1 MTREIQ
7 DLVSWPRDLRG
18 ALRLACEGTDS
29 PTGLYPPLDRAGLPR
44 WVWCVLTWALAAATL
59 LGELYSDLA
68 LLGFFIVVPMLW
80 WVYTRWCAAVV
91 AHLVVGAGFA
101 AVEYVKGNEAWWSGP
116 LAMVVIVLVT
126 GTWFT
131 WVQIVR
137 YEAIHALE
145 AKEEALAALARTQG
159 ELVAAERAAGIAAEH
174 ERWSREVHDTLA
186 QGFISVVNL
195 AQTGLNELSEHS
207 EGDPHQARALLHRDT
222 GPGQRT
228 GDPSQARALHGLL
241 TEIEV
246 VARDNLAEARAL
258 VAGESPSALRDD
270 GLEAALRRLA
280 RAQEHH
286 GLDISLIAEL
296 PAQMT
301 SALQVAVLRIVQESL
316 SNVVRHA
323 RAGRVD
329 VVVSSS
335 PEAGELVVTVSDDG
349 VGAAGAPEGTGL
361 TGMRARVETLGGTLT
376 VDPLQEPDERGR
388 VGTVV
393 EARMPL

>member
-1 MTREIQ
+1 MTPETQ

-18 ALRLACEGTDS
+18 KLRLACEGTDS
-29 PTGLYPPLDRAGLPR
+29 PTGVYPPLDRANLPR
-44 WVWCVLTWALAAATL
+44 WVWCVLTWSMAAASL
-59 LGELYSDLA
+59 ALVSYSELA
-68 LLGFFIVVPMLW
+68 LLGFFIVLPMIW
-80 WVYTRWCAAVV
+80 WVYTKWWTAVV
-91 AHLVVGAGFA
+91 GHLIFGAGFA
-101 AVEYVKGNEAWWSGP
+101 AAGYLRGDEAWWVNSII
-116 LAMVVIVLVT
+116 MVVVVLVT
-126 GTWFT
+126 GTWVT
-131 WVQIVR
+131 WVHIVR
-137 YEAIHALE
+137 YEAIHAL
-145 AKEEALAALARTQG
+145 ADKEKALAALARTQD
-159 ELVAAERAAGIAAEH
+159 ELVVAERAAGIAAEH

-195 AQTGLNELSEHS
+195 AQTALNDLSEQSEHS
-207 EGDPHQARALLHRDT
+207 GGDSGEARTLY
-222 GPGQRT
+222 
-228 GDPSQARALHGLL
+228 GLL
-241 TEIEV
+241 AEIEAV
-246 VARDNLAEARAL
+246 GRDNLAEARAL

-270 GLEAALRRLA
+270 GLEAALRRLT
-280 RAQEHH
+280 RAPEHH
-286 GLDISLIAEL
+286 GLDIVLVAEL

-301 SALQVAVLRIVQESL
+301 SALEVAVLRIVQESL

-335 PEAGELVVTVSDDG
+335 SEAGELIITVADDG
-349 VGAAGAPEGTGL
+349 VGAGDAPEGTGL

>member
-1 MTREIQ
+1 MTPETQ

-18 ALRLACEGTDS
+18 KLRLACEGTDS
-29 PTGLYPPLDRAGLPR
+29 PTGVYPPLDRANLPR
-44 WVWCVLTWALAAATL
+44 WVWCVLTWSMAAASL
-59 LGELYSDLA
+59 ALVSYSELA
-68 LLGFFIVVPMLW
+68 LLGFFIVLPMIW
-80 WVYTRWCAAVV
+80 WVYTKWWTAVV
-91 AHLVVGAGFA
+91 GHLIFGAGFA
-101 AVEYVKGNEAWWSGP
+101 AAGYLRGDEAWWVNSII
-116 LAMVVIVLVT
+116 MVVVVLVT
-126 GTWFT
+126 GTWVT
-131 WVQIVR
+131 WVHIVR
-137 YEAIHALE
+137 YEAIHAL
-145 AKEEALAALARTQG
+145 ADKERALAALARTQD
-159 ELVAAERAAGIAAEH
+159 ELVVAERAAGIAAEH

-195 AQTGLNELSEHS
+195 AQTALNDLSEHS
-207 EGDPHQARALLHRDT
+207 GGDSGEARTLY
-222 GPGQRT
+222 
-228 GDPSQARALHGLL
+228 GLL
-241 TEIEV
+241 AEIEA
-246 VARDNLAEARAL
+246 VARDTLAEARAL

-270 GLEAALRRLA
+270 GLEAALRRLT
-280 RAQEHH
+280 RAPEHH
-286 GLDISLIAEL
+286 GLDIVLVAEL

-301 SALQVAVLRIVQESL
+301 SALEVAVLRIVQESL

-335 PEAGELVVTVSDDG
+335 SEAGELIITVADDG
-349 VGAAGAPEGTGL
+349 VGAGDAPEGTGL

>member
-1 MTREIQ
+1 MTPETQ
-7 DLVSWPRDLRG
+7 DLVSWPRDLCG
-18 ALRLACEGTDS
+18 KLRLACEGTDS
-29 PTGLYPPLDRAGLPR
+29 PTGVYPPLDRANLPR
-44 WVWCVLTWALAAATL
+44 WVWCFLTWSMAAASL
-59 LGELYSDLA
+59 ALVSYSELA
-68 LLGFFIVVPMLW
+68 LLGFFIVLPMIW
-80 WVYTRWCAAVV
+80 WVYTKWWTAVV
-91 AHLVVGAGFA
+91 GHLIFGAGFA
-101 AVEYVKGNEAWWSGP
+101 AAGYLRGDEAWWVNSII
-116 LAMVVIVLVT
+116 MVVVVLVT
-126 GTWFT
+126 GTWVT
-131 WVQIVR
+131 WVHIVR
-137 YEAIHALE
+137 YEAIHAL
-145 AKEEALAALARTQG
+145 ADKERALAALARTQD

-195 AQTGLNELSEHS
+195 AQTALNDLAESS
-207 EGDPHQARALLHRDT
+207 GGDPREARAV
-222 GPGQRT
+222 
-228 GDPSQARALHGLL
+228 HGMLA
-241 TEIEV
+241 EIES

-270 GLEAALRRLA
+270 GLEAALRRLT
-280 RAQEHH
+280 RAPEHH
-286 GLDISLIAEL
+286 GLDIVLVAEL

-301 SALQVAVLRIVQESL
+301 SALEVAVLRIVQESL

-335 PEAGELVVTVSDDG
+335 SEAGELIVTVADDG
-349 VGAAGAPEGTGL
+349 VGAGGVPEGTGL

>member
-1 MTREIQ
+1 MTPETQ

-18 ALRLACEGTDS
+18 KLRLACEGTDS
-29 PTGLYPPLDRAGLPR
+29 PTGVYPPLDRANLPR
-44 WVWCVLTWALAAATL
+44 WVWCVLTWSMAAASL
-59 LGELYSDLA
+59 ALVSYSELA
-68 LLGFFIVVPMLW
+68 LLGFFIVLPMIW
-80 WVYTRWCAAVV
+80 WVYTKWWTAVV
-91 AHLVVGAGFA
+91 GHLIFGAGFA
-101 AVEYVKGNEAWWSGP
+101 AAGYLRGDEAWWVNSII
-116 LAMVVIVLVT
+116 MVVVVLVT
-126 GTWFT
+126 GTWVT
-131 WVQIVR
+131 WVHIVR
-137 YEAIHALE
+137 YEAIHAL
-145 AKEEALAALARTQG
+145 ADKEKALAALARTQG

-195 AQTGLNELSEHS
+195 AQTALNDLSEHS
-207 EGDPHQARALLHRDT
+207 ERSEHSGSDSGEARTLY
-222 GPGQRT
+222 
-228 GDPSQARALHGLL
+228 GLL
-241 TEIEV
+241 AEIEAV
-246 VARDNLAEARAL
+246 GRDNLAEARAL

-270 GLEAALRRLA
+270 GLEAALRRLT
-280 RAQEHH
+280 RAPEHH
-286 GLDISLIAEL
+286 GLDIVLVAEL
-296 PAQMT
+296 PSQMT
-301 SALQVAVLRIVQESL
+301 SALEVAVLRIVQESL

-335 PEAGELVVTVSDDG
+335 SEAGELIITVADDG
-349 VGAAGAPEGTGL
+349 VGAGDAPEGTGL

>member
-1 MTREIQ
+1 MTRETQ

-18 ALRLACEGTDS
+18 KLRLACEGTDS

-44 WVWCVLTWALAAATL
+44 WVWCVLTWSLAAVTL
-59 LGELYSDLA
+59 ALVSYSELA
-68 LLGFFIVVPMLW
+68 LLGFFIVLPMIW
-80 WVYTRWCAAVV
+80 WVYTKWWTAVV
-91 AHLVVGAGFA
+91 GHLIFGAGFA
-101 AVEYVKGNEAWWSGP
+101 AAGYLRGDEAWWVNSII
-116 LAMVVIVLVT
+116 MVVVVLVT
-126 GTWFT
+126 GTWVT
-131 WVQIVR
+131 WVHIVR
-137 YEAIHALE
+137 YEAIHAL
-145 AKEEALAALARTQG
+145 ADKERALAALARTQD

-195 AQTGLNELSEHS
+195 AQTALNDLSEHS
-207 EGDPHQARALLHRDT
+207 GGDSGEARTLY
-222 GPGQRT
+222 
-228 GDPSQARALHGLL
+228 GLL
-241 TEIEV
+241 AEIEA

-270 GLEAALRRLA
+270 GLEAALRRLT
-280 RAQEHH
+280 RAPEHH
-286 GLDISLIAEL
+286 GLDIVLVAEL

-301 SALQVAVLRIVQESL
+301 SALEVAVLRIVQESL

-335 PEAGELVVTVSDDG
+335 SEAGELIITVADDG
-349 VGAAGAPEGTGL
+349 VGAGGAPEGTGL
-361 TGMRARVETLGGTLT
+361 TGMRARVEALGGTLT

>member
-1 MTREIQ
+1 MTPETQ
-7 DLVSWPRDLRG
+7 DLVSWPRDLCG
-18 ALRLACEGTDS
+18 KLRLACEGTDS
-29 PTGLYPPLDRAGLPR
+29 PTGVYPPLDRANLPR
-44 WVWCVLTWALAAATL
+44 WVWCFLTWSMAAASL
-59 LGELYSDLA
+59 ALVSYSELA
-68 LLGFFIVVPMLW
+68 LLGFFIVLPMIW
-80 WVYTRWCAAVV
+80 WVYTKWWTAVV
-91 AHLVVGAGFA
+91 GHLIFGAGFA
-101 AVEYVKGNEAWWSGP
+101 AAGYLRGDEAWWVNSII
-116 LAMVVIVLVT
+116 MVVVVLVT
-126 GTWFT
+126 GTWVT
-131 WVQIVR
+131 WVHIVR
-137 YEAIHALE
+137 YEAIHAL
-145 AKEEALAALARTQG
+145 ADKERALAALARTQD

-195 AQTGLNELSEHS
+195 AQTALNDLSEHS
-207 EGDPHQARALLHRDT
+207 GGDS
-222 GPGQRT
+222 GESRT
-228 GDPSQARALHGLL
+228 LYGLL
-241 TEIEV
+241 AEIEA

-270 GLEAALRRLA
+270 GLEAALRRLT
-280 RAQEHH
+280 RAPEHH
-286 GLDISLIAEL
+286 GLDIVLVAEL

-301 SALQVAVLRIVQESL
+301 SALEVAVLRIVQESL

-335 PEAGELVVTVSDDG
+335 PEAGELVVTVADDG

>member
-1 MTREIQ
+1 MTPETQ
-7 DLVSWPRDLRG
+7 DLVSWPRDLCG
-18 ALRLACEGTDS
+18 KLRLACEGTDS
-29 PTGLYPPLDRAGLPR
+29 PTGVYPPLDRANLPR
-44 WVWCVLTWALAAATL
+44 WVWCFLTWSMAAASL
-59 LGELYSDLA
+59 ALVSYSELA
-68 LLGFFIVVPMLW
+68 LLGFFIVLPMIW
-80 WVYTRWCAAVV
+80 WVYTKWWTAVV
-91 AHLVVGAGFA
+91 GHLIFGAGFA
-101 AVEYVKGNEAWWSGP
+101 AAGYLRGDEAWWVNSII
-116 LAMVVIVLVT
+116 MVVVVLVT
-126 GTWFT
+126 GTWVT
-131 WVQIVR
+131 WVHIVR
-137 YEAIHALE
+137 YEAIHAL
-145 AKEEALAALARTQG
+145 ADKEKALAALARTQG

-195 AQTGLNELSEHS
+195 AQTALNDLAESS
-207 EGDPHQARALLHRDT
+207 GGDPREARAV
-222 GPGQRT
+222 
-228 GDPSQARALHGLL
+228 HGLL
-241 TEIEV
+241 AEIES

-270 GLEAALRRLA
+270 GLEAALRRLT
-280 RAQEHH
+280 RAPEHH
-286 GLDISLIAEL
+286 GLDIVLVAEL

-301 SALQVAVLRIVQESL
+301 SALEVAVLRIVQESL

-335 PEAGELVVTVSDDG
+335 SEAGELIITVADDG
-349 VGAAGAPEGTGL
+349 VGAGDAPEGTGL
-361 TGMRARVETLGGTLT
+361 TGMRARVEALGGTLT